1 MKYAKFTI
9 TQFPFGQ
16 RQIQWQPVASRRLA
30 PLSVS
35 IWNLCHAAAL
45 NFITPLHDTD
55 DDSNTRRTC
64 RTEQA
69 PPVLQALADSS
80 SHIERK

>member
-1 MKYAKFTI
+1 MAA
-9 TQFPFGQ
+9 GD
-16 RQIQWQPVASRRLA
+16 RAVAGRHLA

-35 IWNLCHAAAL
+35 SRNLCHAATL
-45 NFITPLHDTD
+45 IFITPPHDTD

-64 RTEQA
+64 TTAQA

-80 SHIERK
+80 